1 MVKLSSIQSNNN
13 LNFDY
18 PKISVIIPNYNYGEF
33 LEEAILSVLN
43 QSYSNIE
50 LIVIDGGSS
59 DNSVDIIKKYQSHIF
74 YWISEK
80 DNGQTDAINKGLSK
94 ANGEY
99 VCYLN
104 SDDAYIG
111 DAFEEIFKK
120 SNSRQADFIFGKVY
134 AGRDLK
140 NVTIFGS
147 NRNVFNLKNLVLFFY
162 HTNYIIPSQSVL
174 IKKSFLLKHDILNL
188 KTNLKYCMDMDW
200 YCRIWMHNPISYR
213 YKGVHCFFRIH
224 PKTKTKSQSDL
235 MRYESIEIALAYL
248 PKLDA
253 KDQLRFFKYLFL
265 SKIMRKIYRHNIQSN
280 FYLMVSLIKRLGITG
295 IWDRRVLGIYKRSII
310 PILYHSNGTEI
321 SA

>member
-1 MVKLSSIQSNNN
+1 MNN
-13 LNFDY
+13 DY

-43 QSYSNIE
+43 QSYNNIE
-50 LIVIDGGSS
+50 LLVIDGGSS
-59 DNSVDIIKKYQSHIF
+59 DNSVDIIKKYQSNIF

-111 DAFEEIFKK
+111 NAFDEIFKK
-120 SNSRQADFIFGKVY
+120 ANSRQADFIFGKVY
-134 AGRDLK
+134 VGKDLK
-140 NVTIFGS
+140 NVTILGS
-147 NRNVFNLKNLVLFFY
+147 NRNVFNLKNLLLFFY

-174 IKKSFLLKHDILNL
+174 IKKSFLLKHDILYL

-200 YCRIWMHNPISYR
+200 YCRIWMHKPISFR
-213 YKGVHCFFRIH
+213 YKGIHSFFRVH

-235 MRYESIEIALAYL
+235 MRYESIEIAMGYM
-248 PKLDA
+248 PQLDT
-253 KDQLRFFKYLFL
+253 KDQLRFLKYLFL
-265 SKIMRKIYRHNIQSN
+265 SKIMRKIYNHSIQQN
-280 FYLMVSLIKRLGITG
+280 FYLMFGLIKRIGITG
-295 IWDRRVLGIYKRSII
+295 IWDRRVLGIFKQSLTK
-310 PILYHSNGTEI
+310 ILNQSNETRI